1 MAYEQPG
8 GGPLDYHPCRHGNS
22 KLLFRGPKRAIRERY
37 CAIIGG
43 SETYGKYVRD
53 PYPALVERVLGRMV
67 LNLGCMNAGAD
78 VLLNEPVF
86 LDLAAPAD
94 VTVIQVLGAHNLSN
108 RFYSVHPRRNDRFL
122 HASHV
127 LRTLYPEVDFTE
139 FHYTRHLLQTLRR
152 VSIARYELI
161 EQELKAAWVARMRQT
176 LHMIPGPT
184 VLLSIGDHRAHS
196 PIRSDLWPAP
206 FFIDAEML
214 ANVGRKASALVRFQ
228 PSAAACSAGTEGM
241 FFAPLDAPAAAE
253 LPGPQVHAE
262 IAETLAPVL
271 ARYLK

>member
-22 KLLFRGPKRAIRERY
+22 KLLFRGPKRDIRDRY
-37 CAIIGG
+37 CAVIGG

-53 PYPALVERVLGRMV
+53 PYPALIERALGRTV
-67 LNLGCMNAGAD
+67 LNLGCMNAGTD

-86 LDLAAPAD
+86 LDLAAQAA

-122 HASHV
+122 HPSQV
-127 LRTLYPEVDFTE
+127 LRTLYPDVDFTE
-139 FHYTRHLLQTLRR
+139 FHYTRHLLQTLRQ
-152 VSIARYELI
+152 VSAARYGLI
-161 EQELKAAWVARMRQT
+161 EQELKAAWVARMRQA
-176 LHMIPGPT
+176 LHLIPGPS
-184 VLLSIGDHRAHS
+184 VLLLIGDHRAIGKS
-196 PIRSDLWPAP
+196 RGDLEPSP

-214 ANVGRKASALVRFQ
+214 ATVSRRASELICIQ
-228 PSAAACSAGTEGM
+228 PSTAAIAARTEGM
-241 FFAPLDAPAAAE
+241 VFAPLEAPAAAE

-262 IAETLAPVL
+262 IAEVLAPVV
-271 ARYLK
+271 ARYIK